1 MTKEEIELEALKVR
15 NNKYYRSQFCEDVG
29 ITENEYFEKR
39 CGDFTIEDMI
49 RAFKNGKAQGELLK
63 KIKASY

>member
-1 MTKEEIELEALKVR
+1 MTEEEIELEALKVR
-15 NNKYYRSQFCEDVG
+15 DNKYYRSQFCEDVG
-29 ITENEYFEKR
+29 ITEDEYFEKQ

-49 RAFKNGKAQGELLK
+49 RAFENGKAQGELLK